1 MTMSKRERTVA
12 TIAGVVIGALV
23 LYEFV
28 IDPKLIEISELDG
41 RIASAQ
47 AELERANGLFDT
59 SRRATRQVAEMAGAG
74 LRRSDAEAE
83 SELLNGVR
91 EWAQESRMTLSGVKR
106 ERTEREKDFNK
117 ITFRANGSG
126 GMGQI
131 GRFLYRLQT
140 ASLPVRV
147 SDMTISSRKDGTD
160 DLAVVLSISTIY
172 LAPEAEKTPARSSGG
187 GGGGARGSE
196 VEL

>member
-1 MTMSKRERTVA
+1 MNMSPRERRIA

-23 LYEFV
+23 LYEYV
-28 IDPKLIEISELDG
+28 IDPQVQRIVALDEG
-41 RIASAQ
+41 MRQSTAA
-47 AELERANGLFDT
+47 LDRANGLLDA
-59 SRRATRQVAEMAGAG
+59 SRRASRQLSQMAGAG

-91 EWAQESRMTLSGVKR
+91 EWAQESRVTLSGVKR

-117 ITFRANGSG
+117 ITFRASGSG

-140 ASLPVRV
+140 ASIPVRI
-147 SDMTISSRKDGTD
+147 SDMTINSRKDGAD
-160 DLAVVLSISTIY
+160 DLAITLSISTIY
-172 LAPEAEKTPARSSGG
+172 LAPQADKP
-187 GGGGARGSE
+187 GARPGPAPNAE